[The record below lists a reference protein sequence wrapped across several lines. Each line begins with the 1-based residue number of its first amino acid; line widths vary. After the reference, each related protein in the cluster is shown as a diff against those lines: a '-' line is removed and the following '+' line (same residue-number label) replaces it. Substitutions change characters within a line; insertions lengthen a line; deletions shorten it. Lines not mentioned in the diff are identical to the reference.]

1 MNKTIAKIYVGGEK
15 LFARSLA
22 GQAGFTAAR
31 FLPMFSERSLCRIAS
46 TINQMPPEKRI
57 RAGDNI
63 NRFENQ
69 WRVFNLGRDDKMPVQ
84 CYYISTF
91 MGPGHCTVN
100 GLIRSGEASLRFKVL
115 KSQ

>member
-31 FLPMFSERSLCRIAS
+31 FLPMFSERSLCRIAR
-46 TINQMPPEKRI
+46 TVNKMPPDKQFQASE
-57 RAGDNI
+57 NL
-63 NRFENQ
+63 NSFENQ
-69 WRVFNLGRDDKMPVQ
+69 WRATRLGGNLPVE
-84 CYYISTF
+84 CYYTTSF
-91 MGPGHCTVN
+91 MGPGFFTLK
-100 GLIRSGEASLRFKVL
+100 GLIFAGEASLKFKVP

>member
-63 NRFENQ
+63 
-69 WRVFNLGRDDKMPVQ
+69 
-84 CYYISTF
+84 I
-91 MGPGHCTVN
+91 
-100 GLIRSGEASLRFKVL
+100 GLKTSAEFSIWEETTKCLSSAIT
-115 KSQ
+115 